1 MSQMQRFLT
10 NFFLAGKE
18 TKQKTCK
25 SSVSSK
31 EAFPGAGDQSLM
43 PSGMF
48 DGIIF
53 DQAEDDLP
61 TTPAPRRTPPPLAGE
76 QLPIDHQ
83 LGSLTT
89 TIQKLQDDAAFY
101 RAQVRLTC

>member
-1 MSQMQRFLT
+1 
-10 NFFLAGKE
+10 
-18 TKQKTCK
+18 
-25 SSVSSK
+25 
-31 EAFPGAGDQSLM
+31 M

-61 TTPAPRRTPPPLAGE
+61 PTPAPRRTPPPLAGE

-101 RAQVRLTC
+101 RAQVPPHLLITTANFPPGAW